1 MPDDKIIYTC
11 ACGQS
16 ISAPASAIGRRAKC
30 PKCSRVTVVPEQSEA
45 EETTRKGPQAVE
57 PDALVGRVC
66 SVCQST
72 VQPGEQA
79 CLCPECR
86 SPYHRE
92 CWDEVGGCAT
102 YGCRLMPQAA
112 KPAEPGARTD
122 GWGDEKACPKCNRP
136 IRSAAVKCR
145 HCKAKF
151 PSALPMSAEE
161 YREWR
166 RQQAELAPTRTVA
179 IAVFVA
185 SLLGCLGPLVLLGG
199 GLWLW
204 KSHDA
209 LKRVGGAPQV
219 LAYFGLGLSAIYSI
233 IMLLVFVVFR

>member
-1 MPDDKIIYTC
+1 VTTVP
-11 ACGQS
+11 GQS
-16 ISAPASAIGRRAKC
+16 AAA
-30 PKCSRVTVVPEQSEA
+30 
-45 EETTRKGPQAVE
+45 ETTRKGPQAVE

-66 SVCQST
+66 SICQST
-72 VQPGEQA
+72 VQPGEAA

-112 KPAEPGARTD
+112 KPAEPGERTT
-122 GWGDEKACPKCNRP
+122 GWGDEKTCPKCGKI

-145 HCKAKF
+145 FCRARF
-151 PSALPMSAEE
+151 PSPLPMTEGQ
-161 YREWR
+161 YGEWET
-166 RQQAELAPTRTVA
+166 QQARLAPTRTGA
-179 IAVFVA
+179 IVVFVA

-204 KSHDA
+204 QQHEA
-209 LKRVGGAPQV
+209 LKRVGGTHQV
-219 LAYFGLGLSAIYSI
+219 LAYFGLGLSAIYSLL
-233 IMLLVFVVFR
+233 MLLVFVF